1 VFAKNISRQG
11 SAVLGRSPVKSLAL
25 LALALAFAPAG
36 LAARAQA
43 ADPVDLE
50 TARREKSLSWYTST
64 PVAQAQQLASTFEQ
78 QTGIKV
84 QLLRSGGQA
93 VLRRLQQELSAG
105 RPGADVLT
113 MSDAGAANGLARQGI
128 LEPFRPDGFDKVVDG
143 AKDRE
148 GRWIAQRLQL
158 VGIPV
163 RTDKVAEADRPRT
176 WSDLADAKYKGQMV
190 MPDPS
195 FTAIQLVVVGMLSQ
209 HLGWDFYKAL
219 RRNDTMIVQGHQQVF
234 STMQQGER
242 VIGAEGADPRSFF
255 GGNEVP
261 NQAIIYPADGTFI
274 VSSPTAVLKG
284 ARSPQAAKLFA
295 EFMVSPEAQKIIVA
309 SGIHS
314 SRVDMPPPDGQPALG
329 AVKFLPIDLDYIE
342 DKGRE
347 LKVRFAEIFQ

>member
-1 VFAKNISRQG
+1 MKT
-11 SAVLGRSPVKSLAL
+11 LAL
-25 LALALAFAPAG
+25 LCLALAFAPAG
-36 LAARAQA
+36 VAAQAQA
-43 ADPVDLE
+43 ADPVDLDA
-50 TARREKSLSWYTST
+50 ARREKSLSWYTST
-64 PVAQAQQLASTFEQ
+64 PVAQAQQLANTFEQ
-78 QTGIKV
+78 QTGVKV

-255 GGNEVP
+255 GGKEVP